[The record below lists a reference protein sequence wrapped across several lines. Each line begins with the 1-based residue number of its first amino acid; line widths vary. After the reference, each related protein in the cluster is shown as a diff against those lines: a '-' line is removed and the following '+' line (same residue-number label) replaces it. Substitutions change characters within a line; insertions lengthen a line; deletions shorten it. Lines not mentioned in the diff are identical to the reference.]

1 MTKAK
6 NSDKAATAEAESL
19 YTVGELAAA
28 AEQVFHTNPDMVT
41 AALRVAGV
49 TKTTQRE
56 AAKLVEAFRKREV

>member
-6 NSDKAATAEAESL
+6 SSDKAATAESL